1 MEVKVQTEVAE
12 MTIDTINLVVLIT
25 ADQGQ
30 VTLTPPAAVVAINM
44 EGPEIPAQ
52 LEHKEPPVVML

>member
-1 MEVKVQTEVAE
+1 